1 MKLNIQVLF
10 FLVAFASCGV
20 TKKSSSIKMVDGY
33 NYYEQ
38 TSPNMKV
45 QLFGDYYFQP
55 LKTKYYRDIDKKFI
69 KYVTH
74 RLDNTKPDILYQS
87 HTIVQ
92 PYYSTL
98 CLQYKA
104 NSLDTTIIS
113 DIKTQLKENLNIKT
127 SKVDKINCGLR
138 NVYKLK
144 YQTTNSINKITANH
158 TEYFFR
164 NGEYIYR
171 LFFWTT
177 NSYDTV
183 ISEEA
188 EFIIKEIRFD

>member
-1 MKLNIQVLF
+1 MKLNIQILF
-10 FLVAFASCGV
+10 FLVFFTSCRV
-20 TKKSSSIKMVDGY
+20 TNKSSSITRVDGY

-38 TSPNMKV
+38 TSPHMKV

-55 LKTKYYRDIDKKFI
+55 LKTKYFRDIDKKFI

-74 RLDNTKPDILYQS
+74 RLDNTKPNMLYQS

-92 PYYSTL
+92 PYYSTI
-98 CLQYKA
+98 CLQYKT

-113 DIKTQLKENLNIKT
+113 DIKIQLKENLNIKT
-127 SKVDKINCGLR
+127 FKVDKINCGFR

-144 YQTTNSINKITANH
+144 YQTTNSLNKIAANH

-177 NSYDTV
+177 NSYDAV

>member
-1 MKLNIQVLF
+1 MKLNIQILF

-74 RLDNTKPDILYQS
+74 RLGNTKPDILYQS

-98 CLQYKA
+98 CLQYKT

-113 DIKTQLKENLNIKT
+113 DIKIQLKENLNIKT

-144 YQTTNSINKITANH
+144 YQTTNSLNKITANH

-188 EFIIKEIRFD
+188 ELIIKEIRFD

>member
-1 MKLNIQVLF
+1 
-10 FLVAFASCGV
+10 V
-20 TKKSSSIKMVDGY
+20 TKKSSPIKMVDGY

-38 TSPNMKV
+38 TSPHMKV
-45 QLFGDYYFQP
+45 QLLGDHFFQP
-55 LKTKYYRDIDKKFI
+55 LKTKYFRDIDKKFI

-74 RLDNTKPDILYQS
+74 KLDNTKPDILYQS

-98 CLQYKA
+98 CLQYKI
-104 NSLDTTIIS
+104 NSLDTTILN
-113 DIKTQLKENLNIKT
+113 DIKIQLKEKLNIKT
-127 SKVDKINCGLR
+127 SKIDKINCGLK
-138 NVYKLK
+138 NAYKLK
-144 YQTTNSINKITANH
+144 YQTINSLNKITANH

-177 NSYDTV
+177 NSNDTV

-188 EFIIKEIRFD
+188 EFIIKEISFD